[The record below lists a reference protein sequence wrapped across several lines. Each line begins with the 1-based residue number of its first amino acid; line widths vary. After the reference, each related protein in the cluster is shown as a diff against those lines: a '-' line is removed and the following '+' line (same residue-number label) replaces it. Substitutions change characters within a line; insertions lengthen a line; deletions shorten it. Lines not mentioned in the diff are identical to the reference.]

1 MSQTLDFSSWKHIE
15 FIKVCELLD
24 AFKNKK
30 YSTLFDA
37 LFNLD
42 TMKISFNDRSG
53 YVFMH
58 DDEGHCAM
66 LLEDDIIHLV
76 DENGENN
83 ETEK

>member
-1 MSQTLDFSSWKHIE
+1 MSQTLDFASWKYIE

-37 LFNLD
+37 LFDSNS
-42 TMKISFNDRSG
+42 MKISFNQYSG
-53 YVFMH
+53 YVYMH
-58 DDEGHCAM
+58 DDDGNCAM